1 MAYKIMIVDDE
12 DQILS
17 ALETFLSLRGY
28 EVTTSNNPLEALER
42 IEFEKFH
49 LVLLDINMP
58 QMTGIDMLKRIKQA
72 RPTVQVIMM
81 TAYTTI
87 KKTIECVEY
96 GASDYLLKPFES
108 LEELTD
114 IVKLTCERV
123 SRWEHIARESLRNP
137 RDVTAHQI

>member
-1 MAYKIMIVDDE
+1 
-12 DQILS
+12 
-17 ALETFLSLRGY
+17 
-28 EVTTSNNPLEALER
+28 
-42 IEFEKFH
+42 
-49 LVLLDINMP
+49 
-58 QMTGIDMLKRIKQA
+58 
-72 RPTVQVIMM
+72 M

-96 GASDYLLKPFES
+96 GASDYLLKPFEN

-114 IVKLTCERV
+114 IVRLTCERV